1 MKQPPNHSTDLEPPT
16 MTDPRPEKIASPA
29 ESSHHDRRESSARIE
44 QSQWRRPAGVA
55 PGTWRYVQ
63 QGSIA
68 NHYDAFVAETPLCA
82 LDQTILRQVF
92 ESIDSGQNSAESTE
106 GKARRTGQK
115 VFSDRDNWV
124 LDLGCGTGRAATE
137 LSQLGRN
144 VLAIDLSQSMLN
156 HVVERSK
163 RSQVEST
170 SQGTGSI
177 VPLRANL
184 VQLDCLADN
193 SAAGAVCLFSTLGM
207 IQGRKNR
214 RTVLRH
220 ASRIVRPGGKLLLH
234 VHNRYAS
241 LAQSGGKRL
250 LAKSLLNSIVSREHE
265 FGDATYA
272 YRGLPDM
279 FLHRYSRRELIAD
292 LRISGWQIN
301 HIHRLTLDGSTT
313 IEENAAN
320 KLRIAGGYLL
330 EAQTPQP

>member
-1 MKQPPNHSTDLEPPT
+1 M
-16 MTDPRPEKIASPA
+16 
-29 ESSHHDRRESSARIE
+29 
-44 QSQWRRPAGVA
+44 
-55 PGTWRYVQ
+55 
-63 QGSIA
+63 
-68 NHYDAFVAETPLCA
+68 AETPLCA
-82 LDQTILRQVF
+82 LDQTFLRQVF
-92 ESIDSGQNSAESTE
+92 ESIDSGRQTAESTE
-106 GKARRTGQK
+106 GEVGRADQK

-137 LSQLGRN
+137 LSRLGRV

-156 HVVERSK
+156 HVVERA
-163 RSQVEST
+163 RSASAE
-170 SQGTGSI
+170 SQGNQTGSI

-207 IQGRKNR
+207 IQGRENR
-214 RTVLRH
+214 RKVLRH

-250 LAKSLLNSIVSREHE
+250 LAKSLLKSIISRDHE

-292 LRISGWQIN
+292 LKSSGWQIN
-301 HIHRLTLDGSTT
+301 HIHRLSLDGSKT
-313 IEENAAN
+313 IKESAAN
-320 KLRIAGGYLL
+320 KLRIEGGYLV
-330 EAQTPQP
+330 EANNGN

>member
-1 MKQPPNHSTDLEPPT
+1 

-29 ESSHHDRRESSARIE
+29 ESAHHDRRESSARIE

-82 LDQTILRQVF
+82 LDQTILRQLF
-92 ESIDSGQNSAESTE
+92 ESIDSGQQPVESTE
-106 GKARRTGQK
+106 GEATRTGQK

-137 LSQLGRN
+137 LSRLGRN

-170 SQGTGSI
+170 SQRTGSI

-207 IQGRKNR
+207 IQGRENR
-214 RTVLRH
+214 RQVLRH

-250 LAKSLLNSIVSREHE
+250 LAKSLLKSIISRDHD

-279 FLHRYSRRELIAD
+279 FLHRYSKRKLAAD
-292 LRISGWQIN
+292 LQTTGWQNNRIN
-301 HIHRLTLDGSTT
+301 RLTLDGSATLDG
-313 IEENAAN
+313 ILAN
-320 KLRIAGGYLL
+320 RVKIAGGYIV
-330 EAQTPQP
+330 EASSGSQSKTFVEAIC

>member
-1 MKQPPNHSTDLEPPT
+1 
-16 MTDPRPEKIASPA
+16 MTDPRPEKPASFT
-29 ESSHHDRRESSARIE
+29 ESPRRDHRESSARIE

-55 PGTWRYVQ
+55 AGTWRYVQ

-68 NHYDAFVAETPLCA
+68 SHYDDFVAETPLCK

-92 ESIDSGQNSAESTE
+92 GSIDSEPSKPSNNQDASSRQT
-106 GKARRTGQK
+106 QK
-115 VFSDRDNWV
+115 VFSDTTDWM

-137 LSQLGRN
+137 LSRLGRN
-144 VLAIDLSQSMLN
+144 VLAVDLSQSMLD
-156 HVVERSK
+156 HVTERAK
-163 RSQVEST
+163 QARAEST
-170 SQGTGSI
+170 DRETGAI

-184 VQLDCLADN
+184 VQLNCLADN

-207 IQGRKNR
+207 IQGRENR
-214 RTVLRH
+214 RAVLRH

-241 LAQSGGKRL
+241 LAQSGGMRL
-250 LAKSLLNSIVSREHE
+250 LAKSFLQSLTSKQRD

-292 LRISGWQIN
+292 LKNSGWQIN
-301 HIHRLTLDGSTT
+301 HIHRLSLDGSQT
-313 IEENAAN
+313 IEESAAN

-330 EAQTPQP
+330 EAQPPQP

>member
-29 ESSHHDRRESSARIE
+29 ESSHYDRRESSARIE

-106 GKARRTGQK
+106 GKAGRTDQK

-137 LSQLGRN
+137 LSRLGRN

-156 HVVERSK
+156 HVVERAK

-170 SQGTGSI
+170 SQRIGSI

-220 ASRIVRPGGKLLLH
+220 ASRIVRPGGKFLLH

-250 LAKSLLNSIVSREHE
+250 LAKSLLKSIFSREHE

-279 FLHRYSRRELIAD
+279 FLHRYSRRQLIAD
-292 LRISGWQIN
+292 LKSSGWQVN
-301 HIHRLTLDGSTT
+301 HIHRLSLDGSKT
-313 IEENAAN
+313 IEESAAD
-320 KLRIAGGYLL
+320 KLRIAGGYLII
-330 EAQTPQP
+330 AT

>member
-1 MKQPPNHSTDLEPPT
+1 M
-16 MTDPRPEKIASPA
+16 
-29 ESSHHDRRESSARIE
+29 
-44 QSQWRRPAGVA
+44 
-55 PGTWRYVQ
+55 
-63 QGSIA
+63 
-68 NHYDAFVAETPLCA
+68 AETPLCA
-82 LDQTILRQVF
+82 LDQTFLRQVF
-92 ESIDSGQNSAESTE
+92 ESIDSVRQTAGSTE
-106 GKARRTGQK
+106 GEVGRTDQK

-137 LSQLGRN
+137 LSRLGRN

-170 SQGTGSI
+170 SQRTGSI

-193 SAAGAVCLFSTLGM
+193 SAAGSVCLFSTLGM
-207 IQGRKNR
+207 IQGRENR
-214 RTVLRH
+214 RKVLRH

-241 LAQSGGKRL
+241 LAQSGGTRL
-250 LAKSLLNSIVSREHE
+250 LVKSLLKSIISRDHE

-279 FLHRYSRRELIAD
+279 FLHRYSRRELIED
-292 LRISGWQIN
+292 LKASCWRIN
-301 HIHRLTLDGSTT
+301 HTHRLSLDGSKT
-313 IEENAAN
+313 IKESTAN
-320 KLRIAGGYLL
+320 KLRIKGGYLV
-330 EAQTPQP
+330 EANNGN

>member
-1 MKQPPNHSTDLEPPT
+1 MKQPPNHSTDIEPAT

-29 ESSHHDRRESSARIE
+29 ESSHPDRRESSTRIE

-92 ESIDSGQNSAESTE
+92 ESIDSGRQTAGSTE
-106 GKARRTGQK
+106 GEVGRTDQK

-137 LSQLGRN
+137 LSRLGRK

-156 HVVERSK
+156 HVVERA
-163 RSQVEST
+163 RSASAEP
-170 SQGTGSI
+170 QGNQTGSI

-207 IQGRKNR
+207 IQGRENR
-214 RTVLRH
+214 RKVLRH

-250 LAKSLLNSIVSREHE
+250 LAKSLLKSIISRDHE

-292 LRISGWQIN
+292 LKNSGWRIN
-301 HIHRLTLDGSTT
+301 HIHRLSLDGSKT
-313 IEENAAN
+313 IEGRLAN
-320 KLRIAGGYLL
+320 QRQIAGGYLV
-330 EAQTPQP
+330 ESYIAR

>member
-1 MKQPPNHSTDLEPPT
+1 MTDL
-16 MTDPRPEKIASPA
+16 RPENPASPA
-29 ESSHHDRRESSARIE
+29 ESPRRDRGETSARIE

-55 PGTWRYVQ
+55 AGTWRYVQ

-68 NHYDAFVAETPLCA
+68 SHYDAFVADTPLCT
-82 LDQTILRQVF
+82 LDQTILHQVF
-92 ESIDSGQNSAESTE
+92 QSIDLARVPAGPAKGVPHPSQRKLFSASE
-106 GKARRTGQK
+106 
-115 VFSDRDNWV
+115 DWV

-137 LSQLGRN
+137 LSRLGRN
-144 VLAIDLSQSMLN
+144 VLAIDLSQPMLD
-156 HVVERSK
+156 HVRERAK
-163 RSQVEST
+163 RAQAEST
-170 SQGTGSI
+170 DQRTGTI

-207 IQGRKNR
+207 IQGRANR
-214 RTVLRH
+214 RAVLCH
-220 ASRIVRPGGKLLLH
+220 ASRIVRPGGKFLLH

-250 LAKSLLNSIVSREHE
+250 LAKSWLQSITSREHE

-292 LRISGWQIN
+292 LKSSGWQIS
-301 HIHRLTLDGSTT
+301 HLHRLSLDGSAM
-313 IEENAAN
+313 IEDGPTSR
-320 KLRIAGGYLL
+320 LQIAGGYLV
-330 EAQTPQP
+330 EATTNFNSGMLAKVNC

>member
-1 MKQPPNHSTDLEPPT
+1 
-16 MTDPRPEKIASPA
+16 MTDPRPKKIASPA

-92 ESIDSGQNSAESTE
+92 ESIDSGQQPAESTE
-106 GKARRTGQK
+106 GEARRTGQK

-137 LSQLGRN
+137 LSRLGRN

-170 SQGTGSI
+170 SQRTGSI

-207 IQGRKNR
+207 IQGRENR

-220 ASRIVRPGGKLLLH
+220 ASRIVRPGGKFLLH

-250 LAKSLLNSIVSREHE
+250 LAKSLLKSIVSRDHE

-292 LRISGWQIN
+292 LKSSGWQIN
-301 HIHRLTLDGSTT
+301 HIHRLSLDGSKT
-313 IEENAAN
+313 IQESLAN
-320 KLRIAGGYLL
+320 RRQIASGFLV
-330 EAQTPQP
+330 ESNIAR